1 MANRRRNR
9 RRTPKPPNSADR
21 APETQGEDLHREG
34 PPTISAKHPP
44 APQKTGS
51 EPPPRPST
59 PGDRFAALDLGTN
72 NCRLLI
78 ASPRG
83 RGFRVFDAF
92 SRIVRLGEGMSVSG
106 ALSEAAMERTIEA
119 LKICAEKIERRSV
132 TRQRCIATQA
142 CRAAANG
149 EEFLARVLD
158 ETGLEF
164 EIITPAEEAR
174 LAVTGCA
181 ELLDASAKAGLI
193 FDIGGG
199 STEISWVRPGANAG
213 ARNGAPSAHDVAAW
227 TSMPIGV
234 VSLSEKFGGR
244 DLSHAGYDEVVDFV
258 RAEIA
263 NFGDPA
269 GLRELFAVGEGH
281 YLGTSGTVTS
291 IAGVHLGLKRYR
303 RDAVDGLW
311 LSEIEVREVTDRL
324 RAMSYDE
331 RADEPCIGV
340 ERADLVVCGCAILDA
355 LLLEWP
361 ATRIRVADRGL
372 REGILVGLAQEH
384 NRLRGRKRGRRRKNR
399 GDRRAPGGKPAG
411 NT

>member
-9 RRTPKPPNSADR
+9 RRPPKPPNGADR
-21 APETQGEDLHREG
+21 APEGRQDDQSDAASPCEPAAIPAPRADIAHVAQGR
-34 PPTISAKHPP
+34 PPPP
-44 APQKTGS
+44 A
-51 EPPPRPST
+51 
-59 PGDRFAALDLGTN
+59 DRFAALDLGTN

-78 ASPRG
+78 AAPRG

-92 SRIVRLGEGMSVSG
+92 SRIVRLGEGMSSTG
-106 ALSEAAMERTIEA
+106 ALSEAAMERTIDA
-119 LKICAEKIERRSV
+119 LRVCAEKIERRGV

-142 CRAAANG
+142 CRAASNG
-149 EEFLARVLD
+149 EEFLARVRG
-158 ETGLEF
+158 ETGLDF
-164 EIITPAEEAR
+164 EIITPAEEAS

-181 ELLDASAKAGLI
+181 ELLDTDAKAGLI

-199 STEISWVRPGANAG
+199 STEISWVTPGMKTESGKG
-213 ARNGAPSAHDVAAW
+213 ARRAIEVAAW

-244 DLSHAGYDEVVDFV
+244 ELSREGYDEVVDFV
-258 RAEIA
+258 RAAIA
-263 NFGDPA
+263 EFGDPA
-269 GLRELFAVGEGH
+269 GLRDLFAAGDGH

-311 LSEIEVREVTDRL
+311 LNDVEVRDVTQRL

-331 RADEPCIGV
+331 RAEEPCIGI

-355 LLLEWP
+355 LLYEWP

-372 REGILVGLAQEH
+372 REGILVGLARSQQ
-384 NRLRGRKRGRRRKNR
+384 RARRRRRGRRRPATQ
-399 GDRRAPGGKPAG
+399 APAAE
-411 NT
+411 

>member
-9 RRTPKPPNSADR
+9 RRQPGPPIGAPSSPEARQDEPPVAATSREPAPRRADPPNVPRSR
-21 APETQGEDLHREG
+21 
-34 PPTISAKHPP
+34 PPTPV
-44 APQKTGS
+44 
-51 EPPPRPST
+51 
-59 PGDRFAALDLGTN
+59 DRYAALDLGTN

-92 SRIVRLGEGMSVSG
+92 SRIVRLGEGVSATG
-106 ALSEAAMERTIEA
+106 ALSEAAMERTLDA
-119 LKICAEKIERRSV
+119 LRICAEKINRRGV

-142 CRAAANG
+142 CRGASNG
-149 EEFLARVLD
+149 EAFLSRVRD
-158 ETGLEF
+158 ETGLDF

-174 LAVTGCA
+174 LAVSGCV
-181 ELLDASAKAGLI
+181 ELYDFEAKAGLI

-199 STEISWVRPGANAG
+199 STEISWVTPGAMSGSGKG
-213 ARNGAPSAHDVAAW
+213 ARRSVDMAAW

-244 DLSHAGYDEVVDFV
+244 EMSREGYDEVVRFV
-258 RAEIA
+258 RAAIA
-263 NFGDPA
+263 EFGDPA
-269 GLRELFAVGEGH
+269 GLRELFEAGDGH

-311 LSEIEVREVTDRL
+311 LNDVEVREVTQRL

-331 RADEPCIGV
+331 RSEEPCIGV

-355 LLLEWP
+355 LLHEWP

-372 REGILVGLAQEH
+372 REGILVGLAREQ
-384 NRLRGRKRGRRRKNR
+384 NRSRARKRGRRRGK
-399 GDRRAPGGKPAG
+399 RAGRHGQDARPAE
-411 NT
+411 TA

>member
-9 RRTPKPPNSADR
+9 RRPPKPHNGAAR
-21 APETQGEDLHREG
+21 APEGRQDDPPEAASSAEPPALPG
-34 PPTISAKHPP
+34 PPADTRPIARSRQSL
-44 APQKTGS
+44 PQ
-51 EPPPRPST
+51 E
-59 PGDRFAALDLGTN
+59 RFAALDLGTN

-92 SRIVRLGEGMSVSG
+92 SRIVRLGEGMSASG
-106 ALSEAAMERTIEA
+106 ALSEAAMDRTIDA
-119 LKICAEKIERRSV
+119 LQICAEKIARRSV

-142 CRAAANG
+142 CRAASNG
-149 EEFLARVLD
+149 AAFLARVRD
-158 ETGLEF
+158 ETGLDF

-174 LAVTGCA
+174 LSVTGCA
-181 ELLDASAKAGLI
+181 ELLDAEAKAGLI

-199 STEISWVRPGANAG
+199 STEISWVRPGEKTETRGG
-213 ARNGAPSAHDVAAW
+213 ARRAVDVAAW

-234 VSLSEKFGGR
+234 VSLSEKFGGHE
-244 DLSHAGYDEVVDFV
+244 LSREGYDEVVSFV
-258 RAEIA
+258 REALA
-263 NFGDPA
+263 QFGDPA
-269 GLRELFAVGEGH
+269 GLQELFAAGDGH

-311 LSEIEVREVTDRL
+311 LNDIEVREVTERL

-355 LLLEWP
+355 LLYEWP

-372 REGILVGLAQEH
+372 REGILVGLAGDQ
-384 NRLRGRKRGRRRKNR
+384 NRARGKKRGRRRGQR
-399 GDRRAPGGKPAG
+399 TDRPGAGAKPAEIA
-411 NT
+411 

>member
-1 MANRRRNR
+1 MASRRRNR
-9 RRTPKPPNSADR
+9 RRTPKPPNGADR
-21 APETQGEDLHREG
+21 APEKRQDGMVREE
-34 PPTISAKHPP
+34 PSAVAAVP
-44 APQKTGS
+44 
-51 EPPPRPST
+51 PST
-59 PGDRFAALDLGTN
+59 PRFSAPAERFAALDLGTN

-92 SRIVRLGEGMSVSG
+92 SRIVRLGEGMSASG
-106 ALSEAAMERTIEA
+106 ALSPAAMERTIDA
-119 LKICAEKIERRSV
+119 LKVCAEKIGRRKV

-142 CRAAANG
+142 CRAASNG
-149 EEFLARVLD
+149 EGFLARVRE

-181 ELLDASAKAGLI
+181 ELLDAEAKAGLI

-199 STEISWVRPGANAG
+199 STEISWVTPAAKKLKQ
-213 ARNGAPSAHDVAAW
+213 NGADRHDVVAW

-234 VSLSEKFGGR
+234 VSLSERFGGR
-244 DLSHAGYDEVVDFV
+244 ELSRASYDKVVDYV

-263 NFGDPA
+263 SFGDPA
-269 GLRELFAVGEGH
+269 GLRDLFTAGDGH

-291 IAGVHLGLKRYR
+291 IAGVHLGLQRYR

-311 LSEIEVREVTDRL
+311 LSETEVREVTQRL
-324 RAMSYDE
+324 REMSYEE

-361 ATRIRVADRGL
+361 STRIRVADRGL
-372 REGILVGLAQEH
+372 REGILVGLAQDH
-384 NRLRGRKRGRRRKNR
+384 NRSRGRKRGRRRKNR
-399 GDRRAPGGKPAG
+399 GERRAPAARAAG
-411 NT
+411 NA

>member
-9 RRTPKPPNSADR
+9 RR
-21 APETQGEDLHREG
+21 
-34 PPTISAKHPP
+34 
-44 APQKTGS
+44 
-51 EPPPRPST
+51 PPRPPNGAAKAPEGRQDDPPAKGPHPLPPEMPAPRADKSRIAHGRT
-59 PGDRFAALDLGTN
+59 PAPAERFAALDLGTN

-92 SRIVRLGEGMSVSG
+92 SRIVRLGEGMSASG
-106 ALSEAAMERTIEA
+106 VLSEAAMARTIDA
-119 LKICAEKIERRSV
+119 LKICAEKIERRGA

-142 CRAAANG
+142 CRAASNG
-149 EEFLARVLD
+149 AEFLARVRD
-158 ETGLEF
+158 ETGLEL
-164 EIITPAEEAR
+164 EIITPAEEAQ
-174 LAVTGCA
+174 LAVAGCA
-181 ELLDASAKAGLI
+181 ELLDVEAKAGLV

-199 STEISWVRPGANAG
+199 STEISWVTPGAKAPGNG
-213 ARNGAPSAHDVAAW
+213 ARRAIDVAAW

-244 DLSHAGYDEVVDFV
+244 EISRDGYDDVVGFV
-258 RAEIA
+258 RSAIAE
-263 NFGDPA
+263 FGDPA
-269 GLRELFAVGEGH
+269 GLRALFAAGEGH

-291 IAGVHLGLKRYR
+291 IAGVYLGLKRYR

-311 LSEIEVREVTDRL
+311 LNDVEVRDVTERL

-355 LLLEWP
+355 LLHEWP
-361 ATRIRVADRGL
+361 STRIRVADRGL
-372 REGILVGLAQEH
+372 REGILVGLARDQ
-384 NRLRGRKRGRRRKNR
+384 NRMRGKKRGRRRGTR
-399 GDRRAPGGKPAG
+399 ADRRGQGAKPVEIA
-411 NT
+411 